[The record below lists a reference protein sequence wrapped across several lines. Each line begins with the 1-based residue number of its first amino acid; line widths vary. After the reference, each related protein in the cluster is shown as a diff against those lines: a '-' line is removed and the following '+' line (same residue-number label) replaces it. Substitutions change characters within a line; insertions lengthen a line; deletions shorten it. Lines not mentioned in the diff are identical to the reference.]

1 MAKGDHIYRSMR
13 ISGRMTTHHGID
25 CGDGTV
31 IHYHG
36 TITDQK
42 IIRRVSRYVF
52 ADGETI
58 FTEKYGKCDSPEV
71 VVQRAISKLGEQKYN
86 LLFNNCEHFASYCKT
101 GHYKSEQVNKFVAPI
116 GGVGGGSFIAAGTK
130 VATKAAAEAAK
141 QSLNPISKTLVNLGI
156 KQAPTV
162 AGRAAAGIAGIG
174 GLASGIATDMVVGK
188 MMEDDEH
195 LPKKE
200 REARKN
206 ARQAGQIASTVGGVA
221 GTVAAGAIGGSVT
234 VAAAVAA
241 PAVLG
246 IAAAIGIYHL
256 SKND

>member
-1 MAKGDHIYRSMR
+1 MAKGDHIYRSMK

-42 IIRRVSRYVF
+42 IIRLVSRYVF

-86 LLFNNCEHFASYCKT
+86 LLFNNCEHFAHYCKT
-101 GHYKSEQVNKFVAPI
+101 GRSDSKQVNKFVAPI
-116 GGVGGGSFIAAGTK
+116 GGVGGGSLI
-130 VATKAAAEAAK
+130 
-141 QSLNPISKTLVNLGI
+141 
-156 KQAPTV
+156 
-162 AGRAAAGIAGIG
+162 
-174 GLASGIATDMVVGK
+174 
-188 MMEDDEH
+188 
-195 LPKKE
+195 
-200 REARKN
+200 
-206 ARQAGQIASTVGGVA
+206 
-221 GTVAAGAIGGSVT
+221 
-234 VAAAVAA
+234 AAAVAA